1 MNTIGQTKMTTK
13 RKEELGT
20 TNMELRDYQ
29 KRIAKEGVDI
39 INKHGLL
46 YLALQVRVGKTA
58 TSLAICDQLN
68 CDDVLFITKLKV
80 VPGIQKDHKSLNCS
94 FKLTCLNYESLHKLE
109 GLNFDVIICDEAHT
123 LGAFPKPSKRAKQV
137 KDLVKKYKSKVIF
150 LSGTPTPE
158 SHSQMYHQ
166 LYVHPNNPFKEHINF
181 YRWANDHVKV
191 KIKYIG
197 AMKVN
202 DYSEALKE
210 KIMAK
215 VNPLMITYTQEAA
228 GFESKIKEIVYYVPM
243 KDSTYVMCGR
253 LKKDL
258 VIQGKDDVI
267 LADTGAKLM
276 NKLHQMYSGTI
287 ILESGKRQVLDDTK
301 AEFILNTFRGKKIGI
316 FYKFKA
322 EWDLLKS
329 VYGDDLTD
337 DLEEFNATDKNI
349 ALQIVSGR
357 EGISLRNA
365 DVLVYFNIDFSAV
378 SYWQSRDRMTTIDRK
393 FNEVYWIFARGGIE
407 DKIYKTVLEK
417 KDYTLAYFKK
427 DFLSS

>member
-1 MNTIGQTKMTTK
+1 
-13 RKEELGT
+13 
-20 TNMELRDYQ
+20 MELRDYQ
-29 KRIAKEGVDI
+29 KKIVKEGVGI
-39 INKHGLL
+39 ISQYGLL
-46 YLALQVRVGKTA
+46 YLGLQVRVGKTA
-58 TSLAICDQLN
+58 TSLAICN
-68 CDDVLFITKLKV
+68 EIKAKDVLFITKLKV
-80 VPGIQKDHKSLNCS
+80 IPGIHKDHESLGYK

-109 GLNFDVIICDEAHT
+109 GSNFDVIICDEAHT

-137 KDLVKKYKSKVIF
+137 KDLVKKYKAKVIF

-158 SHSQMYHQ
+158 SHSQIYHQ
-166 LYVHPNNPFKEHINF
+166 MYVHPNNPFKDYINF
-181 YRWANDHVKV
+181 YRWANDYVKV

-202 DYSEALKE
+202 DYSAALKE
-210 KIMAK
+210 KINEK

-228 GFESKIKEIVYYVPM
+228 GFESKINEIVYMVPM
-243 KDSTYVMCGR
+243 ASSTYAMCDR

-258 VIQGKDDVI
+258 VIQGKEDVI

-287 ILESGKRQVLDDTK
+287 ILESGKRQILDYTK
-301 AEFILNTFRGKKIGI
+301 GTFIARMFEGKKIGI

-322 EWDLLKS
+322 EWDLLKE
-329 VYGDDLTD
+329 VYGDSLTD
-337 DLEEFNATDKNI
+337 DLEVFNSTDKNI

-393 FNEVYWIFARGGIE
+393 FNDVYWIFAKGGIE
-407 DKIYKTVLEK
+407 EKIYKTVQDK
-417 KDYTLAYFKK
+417 KDYTLNYFKK
-427 DFLSS
+427 DFKI

>member
-1 MNTIGQTKMTTK
+1 MI
-13 RKEELGT
+13 
-20 TNMELRDYQ
+20 ELRNYQ
-29 KRIAKEGVDI
+29 KQIVKEGLGI
-39 INKHGLL
+39 ISQHGLL
-46 YLALQVRVGKTA
+46 YLAMEVRTGKTLTA
-58 TSLAICDQLN
+58 LSICDKLCASN
-68 CDDVLFITKLKV
+68 VLFITKLKV
-80 VPGIQKDHKSLNCS
+80 VPGILKDHRDLGCK
-94 FKLTCLNYESLHKLE
+94 FKLTCINYESLHKLE
-109 GLNFDVIICDEAHT
+109 GSNFDVIICDEAHT

-158 SHSQMYHQ
+158 SHSQIYHQ
-166 LYVHPNNPFKEHINF
+166 LYVHPNNPFKEYINF
-181 YRWANDHVKV
+181 YRWANDHIKI

-202 DYSEALKE
+202 DYSGAIKD
-210 KIMAK
+210 KIMEK
-215 VNPLMITYTQEAA
+215 VKPLMINYTQEAA
-228 GFESKIKEIVYYVPM
+228 GFESSITESIYLVPM
-243 KDSTYVMCGR
+243 KASTYALCDR

-287 ILESGKRQVLDDTK
+287 ILESGKRQILDNSK
-301 AEFILNTFRGKKIGI
+301 AQFILRAFHGKKIGI

-322 EWDLLKS
+322 EWDLLKE
-329 VYGDDLTD
+329 VYGDALTD

-393 FNEVYWIFARGGIE
+393 FNNIYWIFSKGGIE
-407 DKIYKTVLEK
+407 EKIYKIVQEK
-417 KDYTLAYFKK
+417 KDYTLSYFKK
-427 DFLSS
+427 DFINL